1 MWAPWRSVLRRPRAH
16 FAVLRRL
23 VAAVPPVAPAAKRG
37 GWALGTGL
45 ALLVVAKG
53 KVSLAETKRKR
64 VAIYGGTFD
73 PPTNSH
79 MTCASEIVNSGCADE
94 VWIVPCGP
102 RPDKPHLKTSAMD
115 RYCMCQIAVNSCFA
129 PAFPVKVLD
138 IEAYRDT
145 AFYTYDMLCELRDT
159 YPDIDFSFVIG
170 SDWLDEGRS
179 PQSWKSLNKAWK
191 PGMPEDQKVVVTG
204 DQLLRDFDVLV
215 LPRPGHVPKQLGPRL
230 QWLRMPEDFHLI
242 QGNLSSTQIRERLKS
257 TGTLRDI
264 EGLVPGGVL
273 SYIRRS
279 NIY

>member
-45 ALLVVAKG
+45 ALLVVAKA

-102 RPDKPHLKTSAMD
+102 RPDKLHLKTSAMD

-179 PQSWKSLNKAWK
+179 PRK
-191 PGMPEDQKVVVTG
+191 T
-204 DQLLRDFDVLV
+204 
-215 LPRPGHVPKQLGPRL
+215 PRPTRKRGRAGNHSTKL
-230 QWLRMPEDFHLI
+230 
-242 QGNLSSTQIRERLKS
+242 GNLECLRTKRSLSQEISCYATSTCWSCRGRGTCQSSWGHDCSGCGCQRTS
-257 TGTLRDI
+257 T
-264 EGLVPGGVL
+264 
-273 SYIRRS
+273 
-279 NIY
+279 